1 MAIRLAGLQ
10 YGHTTHAKVL
20 VSPSSKWPC
29 SIAPAVVTISRYR
42 GVVVQAIPCCGPD
55 AERRTTNS
63 REAPKPAN
71 TIMQRLAPYRGI
83 AITFGALLLWS
94 ADAAAEPSPAERRG
108 LRFVRLNCARC
119 HAVDKVSPSPL
130 ANAPPFRTLHL
141 KYPVSDLQRPWLRG
155 SIR

>member
-1 MAIRLAGLQ
+1 MFHRTGRRNNIAVSGRGRT
-10 YGHTTHAKVL
+10 GNPVL
-20 VSPSSKWPC
+20 WPRRG
-29 SIAPAVVTISRYR
+29 APHN
-42 GVVVQAIPCCGPD
+42 
-55 AERRTTNS
+55 NS